1 MATNIEKGRVYKSR
15 ITGRVYLCTQNQ
27 TDEQKN
33 ANWFSG
39 VIIEVGKS
47 EGWDIPSWD
56 IGELSDNWNADV
68 VDEINDP
75 ITIQIAPKP
84 LPEPVELTMDEIAA
98 KLGID
103 VRLLKIKK

>member
-1 MATNIEKGRVYKSR
+1 MATNIEKGRTYKSR
-15 ITGRVYLCTQNQ
+15 LTGRVYLCTQDQ

-39 VIIEVGKS
+39 VVIEVGRS
-47 EGWDIPSWD
+47 LAWGV
-56 IGELSDNWNADV
+56 GELSDGWNADV

-84 LPEPVELTMDEIAA
+84 LPEPIELTMYEIAA
-98 KLGID
+98 KFNIQ
-103 VRLLKIKK
+103 VSQLKIKK

>member
-15 ITGRVYLCTQNQ
+15 ITNRVYLCTQNQ
-27 TDEQKN
+27 TDKQKN
-33 ANWFSG
+33 KGLFSG
-39 VIIEVGKS
+39 VIIKVGNS
-47 EGWDIPSWD
+47 NVWDVGD
-56 IGELSDNWNADV
+56 VRDNWDSKV